1 MNEQLLYELNRER
14 KKVLPA
20 FCIFYFFLVLGIL
33 FFVIVP
39 TGPRFLLYS
48 IIFFVISA
56 LVYFAWYSPNRK
68 KYVANYKESIVQTL
82 FREQFDH
89 VNYLPGKGFSK
100 NFIKETGFM
109 MLGNRYSSED
119 MVLAQYKNIPFTRC
133 DVTIQ
138 DHRSNGKSSYTVTY
152 FQGRWITLKCNKQF
166 STDVQIIQK
175 GFSYSDRKRKSFLF
189 RSEDRRHK
197 VEFENEAFNSKFECY
212 CQTDQD
218 AFYLITPQI
227 MEKLMQYSLVA
238 DGKLMLGFRN
248 NIIHL
253 AINSNKDALEPH
265 IWGALTYQN
274 DILPVKKE
282 INIITDF
289 INLLSLDRTIFSI

>member
-1 MNEQLLYELNRER
+1 MNEQLLYDLNRER

-20 FCIFYFFLVLGIL
+20 LCIFIFCLVIGIL
-33 FFVIVP
+33 FVFI
-39 TGPRFLLYS
+39 GPVGPNLTLYGIFLL
-48 IIFFVISA
+48 IISA
-56 LVYFAWYSPNRK
+56 LIYFLWYSPQHK

-89 VNYLPGKGFSK
+89 VNYLPGEGFSK
-100 NFIKETGFM
+100 DFIKETGFM
-109 MLGNRYSSED
+109 MLGNRYHSED
-119 MVLAQYKNIPFTRC
+119 LVSGQYKNIPFTRS

-175 GFSYSDRKRKSFLF
+175 GFSYSNRKRKNFLF

-197 VEFENEAFNSKFECY
+197 VEFENEDFNSNFDCY

-227 MEKLMQYSLVA
+227 MEKLIRYTSIT

-253 AINSNKDALEPH
+253 AINSEKDALEPH
-265 IWGALTYQN
+265 MWSELTYQD
-274 DILPVKKE
+274 DILPIKKE

-289 INLLSLDRTIFSI
+289 IDLLSLDRDIFIS